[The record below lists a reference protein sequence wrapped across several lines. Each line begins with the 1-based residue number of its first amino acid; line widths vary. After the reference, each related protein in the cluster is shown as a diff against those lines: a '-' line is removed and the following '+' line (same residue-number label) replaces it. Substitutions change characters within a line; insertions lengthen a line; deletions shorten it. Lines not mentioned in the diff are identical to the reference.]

1 MIAFQMTPM
10 HLIAH
15 IWILHMKVVMLT
27 GMEIENQVP
36 STPKAPTTGLHLA
49 PNLVQNV
56 AEVGQSKSPQSDRL
70 FPSVKPYS
78 KASDSI
84 SGKASQVLWSRGLQ
98 GNPKAKIASTQFYS
112 VPRIILTSLNVSN
125 LFKHAYTLGFH
136 NSLILKVIAFC
147 ILNPSIFHF
156 SFYMFKN
163 WLIISLSAS

>member
-49 PNLVQNV
+49 PNV

-84 SGKASQVLWSRGLQ
+84 SGKASQVLWNRGLQ
-98 GNPKAKIASTQFYS
+98 GNPKAKIASIASTQFYS

-125 LFKHAYTLGFH
+125 LFKHAYALGFH
-136 NSLILKVIAFC
+136 NSLILKVIAFY
-147 ILNPSIFHF
+147 ILNRSIFHF